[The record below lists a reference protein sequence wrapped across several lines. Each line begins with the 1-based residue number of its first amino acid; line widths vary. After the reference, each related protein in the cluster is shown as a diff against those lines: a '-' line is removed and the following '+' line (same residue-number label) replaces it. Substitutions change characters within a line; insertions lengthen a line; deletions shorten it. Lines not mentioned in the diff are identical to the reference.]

1 MESFED
7 KLKYQKY
14 IEDENNALLS
24 TDEQIEINNLRRKQ
38 TEEDFTPE
46 EKERF
51 MELREKENQQRE
63 KNRDQYNQDE
73 ENKKEKITLTE
84 DEQSELKNLRRKQI
98 DEEFTPEERERFMEL
113 QEKEDQ
119 SKIV

>member
-14 IEDENNALLS
+14 LEDENNALLS

-38 TEEDFTPE
+38 TEKDFTPE
-46 EKERF
+46 ERNRF
-51 MELREKENQQRE
+51 MELREKENKQRE
-63 KNRDQYNQDE
+63 KNRDIYFQNELD
-73 ENKKEKITLTE
+73 KKERPALTE
-84 DEQSELKNLRRKQI
+84 EELSELKSLRRKQM
-98 DEEFTPEERERFMEL
+98 DEEFTKEERERFMEL